1 MMRFFLLIGF
11 IFLISAPVE
20 AARFSGEYLLKVC
33 AVDRD
38 GNEKIAGGK
47 IACQSY
53 ISGVIDYHNFLR
65 SLNLTG
71 EYNFCVPADVALNKL
86 QLQIL
91 LYIKK
96 RETLYRKFV
105 AAPAVAQALFH
116 LYPCPG
122 AKKKLSAPAD
132 SGEVHEPANQ
142 QNLWDSDQGDR
153 ESQSP

>member
-1 MMRFFLLIGF
+1 MIRIFLLTTL
-11 IFLISAPVE
+11 FLILAPPVE

-122 AKKKLSAPAD
+122 ARKNLSAPAD
-132 SGEVHEPANQ
+132 SGEVHDPADQ
-142 QNLWDSDQGDR
+142 QDLGNGDKR
-153 ESQSP
+153 DGEGQDP